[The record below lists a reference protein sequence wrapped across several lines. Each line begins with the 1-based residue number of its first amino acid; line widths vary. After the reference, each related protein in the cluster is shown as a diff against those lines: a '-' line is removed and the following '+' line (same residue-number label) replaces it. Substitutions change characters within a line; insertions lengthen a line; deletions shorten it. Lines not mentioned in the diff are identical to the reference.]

1 MTLKYANLSIW
12 FYLQQD
18 AGHAVRGSAAV
29 EIIINMMLMM
39 IMIMVTMMMV
49 RPKRL
54 PS

>member
-1 MTLKYANLSIW
+1 MQIFKSDC
-12 FYLQQD
+12 YLQQD
-18 AGHAVRGSAAV
+18 AGHAVRGSAAG
-29 EIIINMMLMM
+29 ESIINMMLMM